1 MLRWNGFEV
10 RDDRIGVRSEGG
22 LVVTVDCERV
32 LCVAGFDEVQFAH
45 RAFRSLMEESTGAS
59 SIEIA
64 VLISRARDGRADVVE
79 ARSGGRSDEPMD
91 VLTPLVMGLLAPPL
105 ILSRAIEDGFGDV
118 IKRLTKL
125 HDTGEVGVPVASHF
139 PRNSSA
145 IAALSCVPVSRN
157 AIELLGRVERST
169 MVELDGHDVRELK
182 LAIARSLA
190 RPRHRVSTA
199 SM

>member
-1 MLRWNGFEV
+1 M
-10 RDDRIGVRSEGG
+10 
-22 LVVTVDCERV
+22 TVDCERV
-32 LCVAGFDEVQFAH
+32 LCVAGFDDAQFAH
-45 RAFRSLMEESTGAS
+45 RAFRSLLEEPTGAP

-79 ARSGGRSDEPMD
+79 ARRGGRSEEPMH
-91 VLTPLVMGLLAPPL
+91 VLTPLVIGLLAPPL

-125 HDTGEVGVPVASHF
+125 HDTGEVGVPVARYL

-157 AIELLGRVERST
+157 AIELLDRVERST
-169 MVELDGHDVRELK
+169 MVELDGHDCRELE
-182 LAIARSLA
+182 LAIARSQA
-190 RPRHRVSTA
+190 RPRQRVSTA
-199 SM
+199 SK